1 MRQGGG
7 ARDHF
12 QDARCYLPLR
22 TRQRCFINTSVTP
35 EVRQRQ
41 MLTFMLNEF
50 IYNTERADSS
60 QPQESTHT
68 KTLIWTEDEA
78 TRVASSVIFTLIKYT
93 YYVHRRNTLGIIH
106 FLNVFFSV

>member
-7 ARDHF
+7 ARDNF

-50 IYNTERADSS
+50 IYNMERADSS

-78 TRVASSVIFTLIKYT
+78 TRV
-93 YYVHRRNTLGIIH
+93 HPRMQ
-106 FLNVFFSV
+106 